1 MRIEEE
7 RRKKTKKGRS
17 RRNDPEELKTDVRT
31 AQIVPENQLLT
42 ESTVGTFFGP
52 LSQRT
57 RSERPTDRQ
66 VLMASAA
73 KARSKKLAINKDGLN
88 RLLEELEQLCLAP
101 AHISEIKEQ
110 VSMTEEL
117 YRVTDAL
124 QTELE
129 QDLEGEEQQCAM
141 EDWSNT
147 GNLDCAPWLSRRE
160 ENGQRMSTAARFGR
174 PNLVAREH
182 LSALWK
188 APACRHLVTGGRDD
202 VAPAMSQVAGQGP
215 LHEPLP
221 RERRVGSQ
229 EVTGVRPKD
238 SLSTPVEEG
247 VRESDRR
254 TEYRTSSKKS
264 PRPKWNNGGHIT
276 LSVAAV
282 SVTRGCPFC
291 QADLS
296 ESVD

>member
-160 ENGQRMSTAARFGR
+160 ENGQRMSTAVIPAGLHSRRASATEATRISLRNSLSTERKARSAIDGIPITYAVEILKARFGR

-188 APACRHLVTGGRDD
+188 APACLTGGRDD

-229 EVTGVRPKD
+229 GGV
-238 SLSTPVEEG
+238 
-247 VRESDRR
+247 
-254 TEYRTSSKKS
+254 
-264 PRPKWNNGGHIT
+264 
-276 LSVAAV
+276 
-282 SVTRGCPFC
+282 
-291 QADLS
+291 
-296 ESVD
+296 